1 MTRRERQSVDEAAGF
16 VDHDRR
22 MIDMFVFLTV
32 ADVKLDTLYYF
43 DNVDG
48 SLHVFASSL
57 ANN

>member
-1 MTRRERQSVDEAAGF
+1 MDEAAGF

-22 MIDMFVFLTV
+22 IIDMFVFLTV